1 MPTAMAMQRA
11 PYNSDG
17 KGSGGTGVAN
27 QSVRATLPRVLVSLL
42 AMMMSAC
49 ATSIITP
56 ELEQELG
63 SQISAEIEAQM
74 GLYQDPDLRGYVQAV
89 GSRLVAALPDTPY
102 RFHFDIVDQGEPN
115 AFASPGGYV
124 FVSRGLLA
132 QINSEDELAGVLA
145 HEISHVTQRHHAK
158 QVGRS
163 VRAELMTLPGKAV
176 AVVNKSW
183 GQSIADAGEIYLAS
197 YSRGQET
204 EADKFG
210 MRLAAGAGYDPIQL
224 GAALEGIEHSVELI
238 SGESHQATFFDTHP
252 TTPTRVTEV
261 DKLGQQLS
269 WQPVAPIASRD
280 SLYQLLDGLWWGEQ
294 NPQQGVFQGQ
304 TFLSS
309 ELGIGVSFPDNWET
323 INTPVLVGAYEPEG
337 NAYIALGVG
346 ERVADPTELSAA
358 LAEKMLQETDLS
370 PAEQRT
376 FEIDGWP
383 ASLVRYDD
391 GTQDTER
398 VSLYYLFVTTPEE
411 TFTMMAMGLETYRNA
426 LRDTAVSLHALSTAE
441 LNSITGMRVHA
452 VSGAAGQSLSQ
463 VSARSGNEWPVDLTA
478 VINGTNALQPAT
490 ERRSYKIMRTEAYR
504 P

>member
-1 MPTAMAMQRA
+1 MHTVAVIQCACHSSGDTDGSDTRVADRSQRA
-11 PYNSDG
+11 PLRNFM
-17 KGSGGTGVAN
+17 
-27 QSVRATLPRVLVSLL
+27 VSLL
-42 AMMMSAC
+42 AILLSAC

-63 SQISAEIEAQM
+63 SQISAEVEEQM

-89 GSRLVAALPDTPY
+89 GSRLVAALPETPY

-132 QINSEDELAGVLA
+132 QMNSEDELAGVLA

-176 AVVNKSW
+176 GVVNKSW
-183 GQSIADAGEIYLAS
+183 GQSIAEAGEIYLAS
-197 YSRGQET
+197 YSRSQET

-224 GAALEGIEHSVELI
+224 AAALEGIEHSVELI

-261 DKLGQQLS
+261 DRLGQTLS
-269 WQPVAPIASRD
+269 WQPVAPIADREA
-280 SLYQLLDGLWWGEQ
+280 LYRRLDGLWWGEQ

-309 ELGIGVSFPDNWET
+309 ELGIGVTFPDTWET
-323 INTPVLVGAYEPEG
+323 VNTPVLVGAYEPEG
-337 NAYIALGVG
+337 NAYVAMGVG
-346 ERVADPTELSAA
+346 ERVADPEELSTA

-370 PAEQRT
+370 PAEQRS

-391 GTQDTER
+391 GTEDTQR
-398 VSLYYLFVTTPEE
+398 VSLYYLFVTTPKE
-411 TFTMMAMGLETYRNA
+411 TFTMMAMGLETYRHA
-426 LRDTAVSLHALSTAE
+426 LRDTASSLHALSATERA
-441 LNSITGMRVHA
+441 SITGMRVHVVKA
-452 VSGAAGQSLSQ
+452 RTGESLSQ

-478 VINGTNALQPAT
+478 VINGTVALQPAS
-490 ERRSYKIMRTEAYR
+490 ESRNYKIMRTEAYR